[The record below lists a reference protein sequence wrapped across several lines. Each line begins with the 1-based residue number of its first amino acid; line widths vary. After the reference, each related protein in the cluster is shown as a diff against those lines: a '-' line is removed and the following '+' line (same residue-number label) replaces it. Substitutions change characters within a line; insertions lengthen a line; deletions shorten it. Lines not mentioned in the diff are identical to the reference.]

1 MKNKVCK
8 LTLKMVDHSHS
19 QKSYP
24 YKDVHYKRNFVWTMA
39 NTQESYTSKIYLKIS
54 VTDTH
59 SKINK
64 LAA

>member
-8 LTLKMVDHSHS
+8 LTLQMVDHSHS

-24 YKDVHYKRNFVWTMA
+24 YKDVHLKKNLVLTMEY
-39 NTQESYTSKIYLKIS
+39 TQKSYSSKFYFKIS
-54 VTDTH
+54 VADTH